1 MVPSRVSCCHP
12 ACEVYE
18 SMKDAFGSA
27 EIRRR
32 VPAAAGRGN
41 VLGMVFLFV
50 ATAFISPLLTVFLS
64 LLVFT
69 GTPTEKMAV
78 ACAFGIGFSAALVA
92 HGIVYNH
99 PVDMTRWMVECRYY
113 DGRSLLSIGTSL
125 NEDHNGLLVWNLL
138 CWITGNIGDL
148 RLLQSLAAFFG
159 YGLIAWLMMD
169 KCADESTDAWAFL
182 PLMLFIF
189 LAIPTQP
196 LIGNVRSALGCV
208 ICAVAICKRGS
219 YEFKE
224 SLPSLILIIV
234 ACLIHSSMLL
244 VLVLFLVQPVLERNP
259 VRNSIICAA
268 AVAAVISVASL
279 LLESHVF
286 DGVPIIAGVLEKA
299 SFYTTGTEWDQEQAG
314 NLLSNLSHVL
324 SLLLLGL
331 LVLRIYATKQHDER
345 IAFGLV
351 LTSCV
356 IAMELTLVNVG
367 NRLKYIPILL
377 ESTYL
382 LNNRGRGIAI
392 NSRWPILADFVLIL
406 LAIVIWL
413 ISMSSFIP
421 SFNYVEVMKT
431 AVFYPLS
438 FL

>member
-1 MVPSRVSCCHP
+1 MPCYHSAS
-12 ACEVYE
+12 EVLE
-18 SMKDAFGSA
+18 SMRTSFNSGDA
-27 EIRRR
+27 RRR
-32 VPAAAGRGN
+32 VLPVVGQGN
-41 VLGMVFLFV
+41 ALGMVSLF
-50 ATAFISPLLTVFLS
+50 AIGAFISPLLTVFLS

-69 GTPTEKMAV
+69 GAPTKKMAV
-78 ACAFGIGFSAALVA
+78 ACAFGIGFSAALAA

-99 PVDMTRWMVECRYY
+99 SVDMTRWMVECRYY
-113 DGRSLLSIGTSL
+113 DGRSILSIGTSL

-169 KCADESTDAWAFL
+169 KSADESTDAWAFL

-189 LAIPTQP
+189 FAIPTQP

-219 YEFKE
+219 YEIKG

-244 VLVLFLVQPVLERNP
+244 VLVLFLIQPILDRNP
-259 VRNSIICAA
+259 IRNSIICAA
-268 AVAAVISVASL
+268 AVVVLISAASALLASHL
-279 LLESHVF
+279 F
-286 DGVPIIAGVLEKA
+286 DGVPVITSVLEKA
-299 SFYTTGTEWDQEQAG
+299 SFYTVGTEWDQEQAG
-314 NLLSNLSHVL
+314 DLLSKLSHML

-331 LVLRIYATKQHDER
+331 LLLRIYATKQRDGR
-345 IAFGLV
+345 TALV
-351 LTSCV
+351 LVLMACV

-367 NRLKYIPILL
+367 NRLKYIPILIG
-377 ESTYL
+377 STYL
-382 LNNRGRGIAI
+382 LNNRGRGMAAD
-392 NSRWPILADFVLIL
+392 SRWPILTDVVLML
-406 LAIVIWL
+406 LAMGICL
-413 ISMSSFIP
+413 ISMVSFIP